1 MLVGPPY
8 VPSNVVVHVEVI
20 EHAFIGADDPCIQ
33 AICAQNVILFMSTR
47 KHHLWRGWGYV
58 VLVIFFSVV
67 FNVHTF
73 FELTTTK
80 VENHLSEDDNQE
92 G

>member
-1 MLVGPPY
+1 
-8 VPSNVVVHVEVI
+8 
-20 EHAFIGADDPCIQ
+20 
-33 AICAQNVILFMSTR
+33 MSSLQ
-47 KHHLWRGWGYV
+47 HHLWRGWGYV

-80 VENHLSEDDNQE
+80 VENHLSEDNNQE